1 MKSINALGISDKVTL
16 IGIAKKLEEIYFNGD
31 PIPLHINKKSESL
44 KLIQQLRNEAH
55 RFGITFHRNMR
66 SKKMLGSSL
75 TQIKGLG
82 EKSAK
87 KLITHFGSISSIAA
101 ADEIEI
107 EKIVGKKITHLL
119 KNYFDHTPPSSK
131 GIQVDEEE

>member
-1 MKSINALGISDKVTL
+1 
-16 IGIAKKLEEIYFNGD
+16 
-31 PIPLHINKKSESL
+31 
-44 KLIQQLRNEAH
+44 LRNEAH

-87 KLITHFGSISSIAA
+87 KLISNFGSISSIAA

-107 EKIVGKKITHLL
+107 EKIVGKKISTLL
-119 KNYFDHTPPSSK
+119 KNYFINSFPSSEDK
-131 GIQVDEEE
+131 QLEEEE